1 MCIYYLISFTKSIYF
16 LLNFQ
21 IPFMFWIT
29 ILPLNILYYPTNESI
44 RFSNNLIFLTVLRFI
59 VISATFCQVFA
70 GFSPA
75 FGLGLGAVLGIS
87 AVSATFYR
95 FFSGF
100 LAEFEELFWGF
111 LQFQLFFTGFSPAF
125 WLSLG
130 CFFSTS
136 SVRSLNCFF

>member
-21 IPFMFWIT
+21 IPFMFWII
-29 ILPLNILYYPTNESI
+29 ILLLNILYYPTKESI

-87 AVSATFYR
+87 AVSATFCR

-100 LAEFEELFWGF
+100 LAEFGLFLLHLVGTKSELP
-111 LQFQLFFTGFSPAF
+111 LLAF
-125 WLSLG
+125 WPAHLL
-130 CFFSTS
+130 
-136 SVRSLNCFF
+136 

>member
-1 MCIYYLISFTKSIYF
+1 
-16 LLNFQ
+16 
-21 IPFMFWIT
+21 MFWII

-44 RFSNNLIFLTVLRFI
+44 RFNNNLIFLTVLRFI

-87 AVSATFYR
+87 AVSATFCR

-100 LAEFEELFWGF
+100 LAEFGLFLLHLVGTKSELP
-111 LQFQLFFTGFSPAF
+111 LLAF
-125 WLSLG
+125 WPAHLL
-130 CFFSTS
+130 
-136 SVRSLNCFF
+136 